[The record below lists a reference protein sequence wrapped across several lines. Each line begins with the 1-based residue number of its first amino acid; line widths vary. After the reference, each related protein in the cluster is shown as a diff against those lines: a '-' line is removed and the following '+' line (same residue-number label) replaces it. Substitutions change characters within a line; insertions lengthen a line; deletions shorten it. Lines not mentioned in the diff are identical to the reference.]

1 MVLSASFSAKESL
14 PIAFLDFHWMA
25 GLLGVDF
32 LEAGVDFLGMGVVFL
47 DVDFF

>member
-1 MVLSASFSAKESL
+1 
-14 PIAFLDFHWMA
+14 MA

-32 LEAGVDFLGMGVVFL
+32 LEAGVDFLGMVVVFL